1 MEAAAV
7 DLYCLRGRYN
17 DEEEEEEVEDNDDNT
32 TLLDA
37 PPWRWLP
44 LFAMARR

>member
-1 MEAAAV
+1 MAAAAV

-17 DEEEEEEVEDNDDNT
+17 DEEEEEVEGNDDNT